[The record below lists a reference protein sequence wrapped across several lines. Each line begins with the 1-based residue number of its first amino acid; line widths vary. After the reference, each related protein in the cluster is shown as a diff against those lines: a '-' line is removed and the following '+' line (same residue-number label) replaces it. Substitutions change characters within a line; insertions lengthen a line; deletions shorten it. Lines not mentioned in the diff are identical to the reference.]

1 MFNVQR
7 LLGPKIY
14 DLIDRMSPGGTGDP
28 FTGLNTHERGELAN
42 LYRLGY
48 PRGDEFMIEQPMGQ
62 AWLWASYAER
72 LQRDYPE
79 YSDAFW
85 TKPGHVGFDEP
96 QHVLHDLIDVGAT
109 VLRPLYAKEV
119 TEDARFQTP
128 EYAQL
133 RGMAQLFAGMHEMW
147 DVPMALELDTVGNG
161 YVLAAGVRLTTGQA
175 AGRQLYCINAANT
188 VLLCDGEGEA
198 SNLRLSGVLPGDEVH
213 LDNHALLAYCYAY
226 RHHLSRQEVDYDCLR
241 VDDRAMYPQYDPEMS
256 PFMGTVHTG
265 RYDGKLMWV
274 HHRHDSSLWPSEGRR
289 HEEQR
294 RARTRRASARLLQ
307 TSLGRECGA
316 RAAVNGCVSARAQ
329 HQHPFLW
336 TISPTSSKVWWIS
349 RRGWSRASIR
359 SRRRSNTR
367 TARSPFLPPPPSE
380 AGSSRSSGSRP
391 MAPRGP
397 RSESVRR

>member
-7 LLGPKIY
+7 LLGPRIY
-14 DLIDRMSPGGTGDP
+14 DLIDRMSPGGSGDP

-48 PRGDEFMIEQPMGQ
+48 PRGDEFMIAQPMGQ

-79 YSDAFW
+79 YWDAFW

-96 QHVLHDLIDVGAT
+96 QHVLHDRIDVRAT

-161 YVLAAGVRLTTGQA
+161 YVLGAGVRLTTGQA

-198 SNLRLSGVLPGDEVH
+198 SNLRLSGVLPGDE
-213 LDNHALLAYCYAY
+213 AIWIT
-226 RHHLSRQEVDYDCLR
+226 
-241 VDDRAMYPQYDPEMS
+241 M
-256 PFMGTVHTG
+256 
-265 RYDGKLMWV
+265 
-274 HHRHDSSLWPSEGRR
+274 PSWRTATR
-289 HEEQR
+289 TAITS
-294 RARTRRASARLLQ
+294 RARKSTTTACGWTTERCIRSTTPRCRRSWAPCTRAAMTASSCGSTTGTTLRYGLRRASA
-307 TSLGRECGA
+307 
-316 RAAVNGCVSARAQ
+316 
-329 HQHPFLW
+329 
-336 TISPTSSKVWWIS
+336 
-349 RRGWSRASIR
+349 
-359 SRRRSNTR
+359 
-367 TARSPFLPPPPSE
+367 
-380 AGSSRSSGSRP
+380 
-391 MAPRGP
+391 
-397 RSESVRR
+397 